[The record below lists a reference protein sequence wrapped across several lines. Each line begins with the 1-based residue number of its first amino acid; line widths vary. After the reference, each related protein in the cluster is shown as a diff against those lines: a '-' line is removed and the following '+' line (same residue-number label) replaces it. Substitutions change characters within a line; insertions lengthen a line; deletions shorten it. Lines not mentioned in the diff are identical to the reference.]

1 MSNPYRARPTRS
13 RVDHSAAYGIGN
25 QNMWMPMSRPQSDV
39 PPSDTTQQS
48 LVNQSKHTGNTWKDP
63 WDWNLDTQQSDTQ
76 QQQQQQQHQQ
86 QPPQSPPPPPPPP
99 SSQQQQHYVSPY
111 QNQGQLISDPAQNH
125 YYKNVNGNMSDL
137 LNQNSVSGKNTPR
150 SEPTRQPGSN
160 YMDSLPPY
168 NLNYNQNQQYPLP
181 PRQNNAKSDY
191 EHAQWSNEH
200 QSQNAAYTQQRLV
213 SQQKD
218 QPPMHPPPT
227 QPSPMAS
234 HNSYNWSKDDA
245 TNLPLQRNWQN
256 HTDMLGQWQD
266 QNIPQEMQQPTVD
279 NMGNQ
284 CVQPSQ
290 MYNASIE
297 GGSKEHSINWSTS
310 GQQGNETV
318 NKSNAV
324 SNQWHNQNRE
334 FQQSSHLVQTN
345 NDTFASWSQS
355 GNVGASHDWRQ
366 SNVQSKSI
374 HSTQW
379 SQPTG
384 ADNTSFAENV
394 SQNNNDAKFAANEW
408 QQMHMAP
415 FHYVPTSTTVP
426 TTIENIVHTSNNNE
440 QRESEKQ
447 VTNTMSPHD
456 SINHTNSI
464 NVESSIGDH
473 HNPNVLTDDSTKG
486 DSSKT
491 DIGEKDDQTFVTT
504 AAEELTS
511 NFGQLN
517 LGSKSGKH
525 MDSLGESLDVYS
537 NSVISEGR
545 AQLPANFANT
555 RGNPV
560 PDNIPML
567 PSDYASIGTEN
578 SHSVDSQPI
587 LGQDHSISNA
597 YQSGATKITDT
608 NSQSGYD
615 QWYNQNTLDNA
626 WYAKDHS
633 HPSPKQWNT
642 PEQNVENYE
651 NIQQTSD
658 FINVE
663 VVAPATLKERDI
675 YGSRDSIN
683 KETLDNDPKPS
694 VNLKE
699 ATNIRDFREEVNN
712 VEVPSIQ
719 QQQARLHPPLTEQ
732 MPDNYEFASNDRNT
746 FLETGE
752 LTDSHQEHEPTP
764 PSQDDENDEV
774 PNDIPFLREVP
785 GQSSTIDPR
794 RNDPTGQEHHVQIG
808 QRLSDPRRN
817 DPSGQEQTVQVRNI
831 SDRVERRDVLP
842 GQERNVPLLLR
853 GDSDTL
859 ERRNDPS
866 GRERS
871 LPPQQSRNDP
881 SGEERYQLQ
890 SQIMLEPSETREVLG
905 RGNEPDEVTQQTDAE
920 LRQIPGGAS
929 SNDVTQLSDDRT
941 TGGRVVTGSPPEIP
955 PSMSAMQDQANESRN
970 KREEAVGASL
980 ESESQG
986 ISGLSNRRDSYED
999 EEDEGSR
1006 NSRDESRE
1014 RRRETSPDRRRY
1026 EYDRKNAYY
1035 EYEDDYYYE
1044 RRRAG
1049 DNDRQ
1054 YNTRDDFERRDVP
1067 YRDED
1072 RKHHSRDDLDRH
1084 SRDDMER
1091 RVRGKEDIDERD
1103 GRRRPDDRR
1112 RGDDLRR
1119 RDRDPRDYDARYSR
1133 DPREPRD
1140 REYMDRDRRRD
1151 DRRPRRYDDYDVRD
1165 PYRRDYYDDPYGR
1178 SSRPSSRS
1186 SYNDRDREYYMRAR
1200 DPYYAYNG
1208 YSGYDYGAHYGNNYY
1223 AYLENLRRTNPAAYS
1238 EWYHKYYANQHQQ
1251 QHIARGVSNYP
1262 EDRASVH
1269 SGRSSCDDRI
1279 TGDKRTLGDM
1289 SLLEDS
1295 IITSARLTPTK
1306 YSTSH
1311 AYGCFSIGSLVHV
1324 HPSYPADGERAK
1336 VDIFRVDNLLLHDP
1350 IARDLRLYPGPLIN
1364 GVTHKKTI
1372 IEYCENKIKKAV
1384 TNEEI
1389 VDRSSYIL
1397 LYELMIMLIQQNG
1410 NVVGVDIAGLLLR
1423 NKDAYPYDVNKL
1435 RSQDVGRRESQ
1446 ISQRS
1451 VATGSDGSTQDIS
1464 ALSEK
1469 TETKQRKTVEQITD
1483 EFRDT
1488 LLYGRVQEA
1497 LEYAMNEGLWG
1508 HALFLASKLDKRTHA
1523 SVMTRF
1529 ANSLPPH
1536 DPLQTLYQLHSGRV
1550 PAIVT
1555 CVADPRWDDWR
1566 PHLAMIISNTSA
1578 NPEVNRRSITTLG
1591 DTLFAR
1597 GDIHAAH
1604 FCYILAQIDF
1614 GAYGSNGVK
1623 LVLIGSNH
1631 NKSYPEF
1638 FTMEAVMLTEIYE
1651 YARNLSDPCFTLVD
1665 LQTFKFDLTVKMVDC
1680 GLIEKALLYIE
1691 QIATN
1696 IANDPSKYKKS
1707 FIKAVYVLGDRI
1719 KYHDPVYKDAI
1730 EDAANVTW
1738 LNKLAEI
1745 VGKNQ
1750 EQTVEDETFGSRTL
1764 IENQEIHEIKHQQQ
1778 SQQQWNTIQPDY
1790 SDGPTSMMEVN
1801 TSEIQSDWQPLSLPT
1816 NIQDTYDPNAQYMR
1830 NVDESI
1836 QYQQPQQQDYWNQQS
1851 YYQNN
1856 YGRNETMPPNW
1867 QQQPA
1872 SGLTTDQ
1879 TEANNSQQ
1887 QDKWNYEP
1895 PQPTISMTPS
1905 TGKQYDPLEEL
1916 DALETPR
1923 STAKSTADTKKTIEK
1938 TAEKKPANSS
1948 GSWFGGLFSKLAPKP
1963 KNQMILPDDSNPTI
1977 VWDPVAK
1984 KWMNKDE
1991 DGDSGSGTLAP
2002 PPKTSDM
2009 SFRAPSMERGLDS
2022 SQPPLPSAHNEDTP
2036 AMDISKLPTASNMFK
2051 LPKGRNMRA
2060 NYVDIMNPAGASKGS
2075 TASSNVA
2082 TPMTSPLVPMATSSP
2097 QMFIPAPI
2105 NDPTAPVDFLT
2116 PAATPPSGN
2125 VAENTP
2131 LSRWSSTSSL
2141 SREVQSYTMRDPRLL
2156 QRNKG
2161 PMMYNPSDMKDRS
2174 MKNMPPSRYH
2184 PR

>member
-1 MSNPYRARPTRS
+1 MNNPYRARPARS
-13 RVDHSAAYGIGN
+13 RVDHSATYGMHN
-25 QNMWMPMSRPQSDV
+25 QNMWMPMSRPQSNV
-39 PPSDTTQQS
+39 PPNDTTQQS
-48 LVNQSKHTGNTWKDP
+48 LVNQSKHANDTWKDP
-63 WDWNLDTQQSDTQ
+63 WDWNLDQQSDTQ
-76 QQQQQQQHQQ
+76 QQQSSPQ
-86 QPPQSPPPPPPPP
+86 QPPSQ
-99 SSQQQQHYVSPY
+99 QQQQHYIPSY
-111 QNQGQLISDPAQNH
+111 QNQGQLISGSVQNH
-125 YYKNVNGNMSDL
+125 YYKNLNGNTSDV
-137 LNQNSVSGKNTPR
+137 LNQNSVSDRNTPR
-150 SEPTRQPGSN
+150 SEPARQTGSN
-160 YMDSLPPY
+160 YTDSFPPY
-168 NLNYNQNQQYPLP
+168 ANYNQNQQYPLP
-181 PRQNNAKSDY
+181 PRQNNAKSSY
-191 EHAQWSNEH
+191 EHAQWPNEH
-200 QSQNAAYTQQRLV
+200 QSSNAAYTQQRLV
-213 SQQKD
+213 PQQSQKEQSPLH
-218 QPPMHPPPT
+218 PPSTHPPSTHPPPT
-227 QPSPMAS
+227 
-234 HNSYNWSKDDA
+234 HNSYNWSKGDT

-256 HTDMLGQWQD
+256 HTDTLDQWQD
-266 QNIPQEMQQPTVD
+266 QNMSQEMQQPTVD

-284 CVQPSQ
+284 CAQSSQ
-290 MYNASIE
+290 IYNAPIE
-297 GGSKEHSINWSTS
+297 GVNKEHSMNWSTNE
-310 GQQGNETV
+310 QQSNEAGN
-318 NKSNAV
+318 V

-334 FQQSSHLVQTN
+334 PQHQSAHLLQTN
-345 NDTFASWSQS
+345 NVDDTFASWPQS
-355 GNVGASHDWRQ
+355 GNISASHDWRH
-366 SNVQSKSI
+366 SNVQNESV

-379 SQPTG
+379 LQPTS
-384 ADNTSFAENV
+384 ADNSSLAQNV
-394 SQNNNDAKFAANEW
+394 SQNNNSVRFATNEW
-408 QQMHMAP
+408 QQVHMAP
-415 FHYVPTSTTVP
+415 FHYVPASTTVP
-426 TTIENIVHTSNNNE
+426 TSVENIVHTPNNNE
-440 QRESEKQ
+440 QENEKQ
-447 VTNTMSPHD
+447 AAVVASIATTVSPHD
-456 SINHTNSI
+456 SISHAK
-464 NVESSIGDH
+464 SSDIKSPIGDH
-473 HNPNVLTDDSTKG
+473 HNLNVLTDDAPKN
-486 DSSKT
+486 DLSKT
-491 DIGEKDDQTFVTT
+491 VLSEKDDRSFDST

-511 NFGQLN
+511 SFGHLN
-517 LGSKSGKH
+517 LSGKSGKH
-525 MDSLGESLDVYS
+525 VDLLSESLEVHS
-537 NSVISEGR
+537 SPVLQEGR
-545 AQLPANFANT
+545 AQHPGNFNVASI
-555 RGNPV
+555 RGNSI
-560 PDNIPML
+560 PDNMPVL
-567 PSDYASIGTEN
+567 PSDYTSSGIEN
-578 SHSVDSQPI
+578 SHSIDSQPI
-587 LGQDHSISNA
+587 VGQDPLISNT
-597 YQSGATKITDT
+597 YQSGATKIVDST
-608 NSQSGYD
+608 SQSSYD
-615 QWYNQNTLDNA
+615 QWYNQNTLENA

-633 HPSPKQWNT
+633 RPPPKQWNT

-651 NIQQTSD
+651 NIQQSSD

-694 VNLKE
+694 TSPKE
-699 ATNIRDFREEVNN
+699 VPTNIRDFREEVNN
-712 VEVPSIQ
+712 VEVPSVQ
-719 QQQARLHPPLTEQ
+719 QQQQQTRSHPPLTEQ

-794 RNDPTGQEHHVQIG
+794 RNDPTGQEQSI
-808 QRLSDPRRN
+808 
-817 DPSGQEQTVQVRNI
+817 QVRNI
-831 SDRVERRDVLP
+831 PDRAERRDVLP

-853 GDSDTL
+853 GDTDTL

-871 LPPQQSRNDP
+871 LPPQQPLPSRNDP

-890 SQIMLEPSETREVLG
+890 SQVMMEPSETREVLG
-905 RGNEPDEVTQQTDAE
+905 RGNEPDEVAQQTDAE
-920 LRQIPGGAS
+920 RRQIPGGAS

-941 TGGRVVTGSPPEIP
+941 TGGRVVTGSPPEVP
-955 PSMSAMQDQANESRN
+955 PPMSAMQDQASESRN

-986 ISGLSNRRDSYED
+986 ISSSSNRRDSYEV

-1035 EYEDDYYYE
+1035 DRDREYEDDYYYE

-1054 YNTRDDFERRDVP
+1054 YSARDDFERRDVA
-1067 YRDED
+1067 YREDE

-1084 SRDDMER
+1084 GRDDMDR
-1091 RVRGKEDIDERD
+1091 RIRGKEDLDERD
-1103 GRRRPDDRR
+1103 SRRRPDDRR
-1112 RGDDLRR
+1112 RGDDPRR

-1133 DPREPRD
+1133 DPRD
-1140 REYMDRDRRRD
+1140 REYMDRERRRD
-1151 DRRPRRYDDYDVRD
+1151 DRRSRRYEDYDIRD

-1208 YSGYDYGAHYGNNYY
+1208 YSGYDYSAHYGNNYY

-1269 SGRSSCDDRI
+1269 SGRSSCDDRT

-1289 SLLEDS
+1289 SLEDT

-1311 AYGCFSIGSLVHV
+1311 AYGCFSIGSLIHV
-1324 HPSYPADGERAK
+1324 HPSYPTDGERAK
-1336 VDIFRVDNLLLHDP
+1336 VDIFRVDSLLSHDP
-1350 IARDLRLYPGPLIN
+1350 VARDLRLYPGPLIN

-1372 IEYCENKIKKAV
+1372 IEYCENKIKKAMM
-1384 TNEEI
+1384 NEELI
-1389 VDRSSYIL
+1389 DRASYIL

-1423 NKDAYPYDVNKL
+1423 NKDTYPYDANKF

-1451 VATGSDGSTQDIS
+1451 GATGSDGSTQDIS

-1523 SVMTRF
+1523 SIMTRF
-1529 ANSLPPH
+1529 ANSLPSH
-1536 DPLQTLYQLHSGRV
+1536 DPLQTLYQLHSGRI

-1566 PHLAMIISNTSA
+1566 PHLAMIISNTST

-1614 GAYGSNGVK
+1614 GVYGTNGVK
-1623 LVLIGSNH
+1623 LVLIGANH
-1631 NKSYPEF
+1631 NKSYSEF

-1651 YARNLSDPCFTLVD
+1651 YARNLNDPHFTLVD

-1691 QIATN
+1691 QIAIN
-1696 IANDPSKYKKS
+1696 IANDPLKYKKS
-1707 FIKAVYVLGDRI
+1707 FIEAVYVLGDRI

-1738 LNKLAEI
+1738 LNRLAEI
-1745 VGKNQ
+1745 VGKYQ
-1750 EQTVEDETFGSRTL
+1750 DEQAVEDKTYGSRTM
-1764 IENQEIHEIKHQQQ
+1764 IENQEIHEVKHQQQ
-1778 SQQQWNTIQPDY
+1778 QPSQLPPLSSQQQWNTVQSDY
-1790 SDGPTSMMEVN
+1790 NDGPTSMMEVN
-1801 TSEIQSDWQPLSLPT
+1801 TSEMQSDWQPLSLPT

-1830 NVDESI
+1830 NVDEPV
-1836 QYQQPQQQDYWNQQS
+1836 QYQQSQQQDYWSQQS

-1856 YGRNETMPPNW
+1856 YGRNESIQSNW
-1867 QQQPA
+1867 QQQSAP
-1872 SGLTTDQ
+1872 GLTDQ
-1879 TEANNSQQ
+1879 TEVTNSQQ
-1887 QDKWNYEP
+1887 QDKWNYETEREDKTP
-1895 PQPTISMTPS
+1895 TPEPVQPTISMTPS

-1923 STAKSTADTKKTIEK
+1923 QTAKSAVDTKKITEK
-1938 TAEKKPANSS
+1938 TAEKKPSNSG

-1991 DGDSGSGTLAP
+1991 DGDSGTTTLAP
-2002 PPKTSDM
+2002 PPKTDM
-2009 SFRAPSMERGLDS
+2009 SFRAPAVERVP
-2022 SQPPLPSAHNEDTP
+2022 QPSLPSAHNEDTS
-2036 AMDISKLPTASNMFK
+2036 AADISKLPTGSNMYK
-2051 LPKGRNMRA
+2051 LQRGRSMRA
-2060 NYVDIMNPAGASKGS
+2060 NYVDIMNPGGKSKGS
-2075 TASSNVA
+2075 AASSNVA
-2082 TPMTSPLVPMATSSP
+2082 TPMTSPLVPIATSSP
-2097 QMFIPAPI
+2097 QVLVPAPI

-2125 VAENTP
+2125 IAENTP
-2131 LSRWSSTSSL
+2131 
-2141 SREVQSYTMRDPRLL
+2141 
-2156 QRNKG
+2156 G
-2161 PMMYNPSDMKDRS
+2161 PMMFNPSDMKDRS
-2174 MKNMPPSRYH
+2174 VKNMPPSRYH

>member
-1 MSNPYRARPTRS
+1 MNNPYRARPTRP
-13 RVDHSAAYGIGN
+13 RVDHSAAYGMHN
-25 QNMWMPMSRPQSDV
+25 QNMWMPVSRSQSDV
-39 PPSDTTQQS
+39 PSNDTTQQPHI
-48 LVNQSKHTGNTWKDP
+48 NQSKHASDTWKDP
-63 WDWNLDTQQSDTQ
+63 WDWNLDQQSDTQ
-76 QQQQQQQHQQ
+76 QQQQQS
-86 QPPQSPPPPPPPP
+86 SP
-99 SSQQQQHYVSPY
+99 QQQQHYVPSY
-111 QNQGQLISDPAQNH
+111 QNQGQLISNSVQNH
-125 YYKNVNGNMSDL
+125 YYKNLNGDTSDV
-137 LNQNSVSGKNTPR
+137 LNQNSMSDRNTPR
-150 SEPTRQPGSN
+150 PETARQTGPN
-160 YMDSLPPY
+160 HMEFFPPY
-168 NLNYNQNQQYPLP
+168 ANYNQNQQYPLTS
-181 PRQNNAKSDY
+181 RQNNA
-191 EHAQWSNEH
+191 QWPGEP
-200 QSQNAAYTQQRLV
+200 QSQNAAYVQQKLV
-213 SQQKD
+213 SQQNQKD
-218 QPPMHPPPT
+218 QSIHPP
-227 QPSPMAS
+227 SMAS
-234 HNSYNWSKDDA
+234 HSNYNWGKDDTA
-245 TNLPLQRNWQN
+245 SLPMQRSWQN
-256 HTDMLGQWQD
+256 HNDILGQWQD
-266 QNIPQEMQQPTVD
+266 QNVPQEMQSLVD
-279 NMGNQ
+279 NIGNQ
-284 CVQPSQ
+284 CAQSPQ
-290 MYNASIE
+290 MYNAPVE
-297 GGSKEHSINWSTS
+297 GINKEHSMNWSANE
-310 GQQGNETV
+310 QQGNEAGS
-318 NKSNAV
+318 KSNAA
-324 SNQWHNQNRE
+324 SSQWQNQNRE
-334 FQQSSHLVQTN
+334 PHHQSAHPVQTN
-345 NDTFASWSQS
+345 VNNVDDTFAPWPQS
-355 GNVGASHDWRQ
+355 SSISVSHDWRH
-366 SNVQSKSI
+366 SNVQSESA
-374 HSTQW
+374 HPTQW
-379 SQPTG
+379 LQPT
-384 ADNTSFAENV
+384 ATENV
-394 SQNNNDAKFAANEW
+394 PQDNGVKFAANEW
-408 QQMHMAP
+408 QQHSTAP
-415 FHYVPTSTTVP
+415 FHYAPVSTTVP
-426 TTIENIVHTSNNNE
+426 TTVENIVHTPNSKE
-440 QRESEKQ
+440 QQENEKQ
-447 VTNTMSPHD
+447 VASIASTVSPHD
-456 SINHTNSI
+456 SISHAKLSDI
-464 NVESSIGDH
+464 KSPIRDY
-473 HNPNVLTDDSTKG
+473 HNLNVLTDDTLKNDTKTI
-486 DSSKT
+486 S
-491 DIGEKDDQTFVTT
+491 IGENDDRTFVPT

-525 MDSLGESLDVYS
+525 VDPLGEPLEMHSS
-537 NSVISEGR
+537 SMEGR
-545 AQLPANFANT
+545 AQHPTANFNIANI
-555 RGNPV
+555 RSNSV
-560 PDNIPML
+560 PDNIPIL
-567 PSDYASIGTEN
+567 PLDYAPSGTEN
-578 SHSVDSQPI
+578 SVDSQPVA
-587 LGQDHSISNA
+587 GQELIPDT
-597 YQSGATKITDT
+597 YQSGATKITESI
-608 NSQSGYD
+608 SQSGYD
-615 QWYNQNTLDNA
+615 QWYNQTTLENA

-633 HPSPKQWNT
+633 RPPPKQWNT

-658 FINVE
+658 FINIE
-663 VVAPATLKERDI
+663 VVAPTMMKERDI

-694 VNLKE
+694 ASPKE
-699 ATNIRDFREEVNN
+699 AANIRDFREEVNN
-712 VEVPSIQ
+712 VEVLSMQQQ
-719 QQQARLHPPLTEQ
+719 QQQARAHPPLTEQ

-794 RNDPTGQEHHVQIG
+794 RNDPTGQEQ
-808 QRLSDPRRN
+808 SM
-817 DPSGQEQTVQVRNI
+817 QVRNI
-831 SDRVERRDVLP
+831 PDRVERRDVLP
-842 GQERNVPLLLR
+842 GQERNVSLLLR

-881 SGEERYQLQ
+881 SGEERYQISLQ

-905 RGNEPDEVTQQTDAE
+905 RGNEPDEVAQQTDAE

-929 SNDVTQLSDDRT
+929 SNDVTQLPDDRTT
-941 TGGRVVTGSPPEIP
+941 TGGRVVTGSPPEAP
-955 PSMSAMQDQANESRN
+955 PIMSAMQDQTSGESRS

-980 ESESQG
+980 ESGNQG
-986 ISGLSNRRDSYED
+986 VSGSSIRRDSYED

-1014 RRRETSPDRRRY
+1014 RRREASPDRRRY
-1026 EYDRKNAYY
+1026 EYDRKNPYY
-1035 EYEDDYYYE
+1035 DRDREYEDDYYYE
-1044 RRRAG
+1044 RRRVG

-1054 YNTRDDFERRDVP
+1054 YNARDDFERRDVP
-1067 YRDED
+1067 YRDDE

-1084 SRDDMER
+1084 GREDMER
-1091 RVRGKEDIDERD
+1091 RVRGKEDSDERD
-1103 GRRRPDDRR
+1103 GRRRPDERR
-1112 RGDDLRR
+1112 RDRGDDPRR
-1119 RDRDPRDYDARYSR
+1119 RDRDPRDYRDDPRYSR
-1133 DPREPRD
+1133 DPRD

-1151 DRRPRRYDDYDVRD
+1151 DRRPRRYDDYDIRD

-1208 YSGYDYGAHYGNNYY
+1208 YGGYDYGAHYGNNYY

-1238 EWYHKYYANQHQQ
+1238 EWYHKYYASQQQQ
-1251 QHIARGVSNYP
+1251 QHIARGVSSYP

-1269 SGRSSCDDRI
+1269 SGRSSCDDRT

-1289 SLLEDS
+1289 SLLEDP
-1295 IITSARLTPTK
+1295 ITSARLTPTK

-1311 AYGCFSIGSLVHV
+1311 AYGCFSIGSLIHV

-1336 VDIFRVDNLLLHDP
+1336 VDVVRVDNLLVHDP
-1350 IARDLRLYPGPLIN
+1350 VARDLRSYPGPLIN

-1372 IEYCENKIKKAV
+1372 IEYCENKIKKAMI
-1384 TNEEI
+1384 NEEMI
-1389 VDRSSYIL
+1389 DRASYIL

-1423 NKDAYPYDVNKL
+1423 NKDAYPYDANKL

-1451 VATGSDGSTQDIS
+1451 GATGSDGSTQDIS
-1464 ALSEK
+1464 VLSEK

-1614 GAYGSNGVK
+1614 GAYGTNGVK
-1623 LVLIGSNH
+1623 LVLIGANH
-1631 NKSYPEF
+1631 NKTYSEF

-1651 YARNLSDPCFTLVD
+1651 YARNLSDPSFTLVD

-1707 FIKAVYVLGDRI
+1707 FIEAVYVLGDRI

-1730 EDAANVTW
+1730 EDAANVMW

-1745 VGKNQ
+1745 VGRYQ
-1750 EQTVEDETFGSRTL
+1750 DEEIVEEETYNSRPM
-1764 IENQEIHEIKHQQQ
+1764 IENQEIHEMKHQQQ
-1778 SQQQWNTIQPDY
+1778 QQLLPPSQQQWTTAQPDY
-1790 SDGPTSMMEVN
+1790 GDGPTSMMEIN
-1801 TSEIQSDWQPLSLPT
+1801 TNEIQSDWQPLSLPT
-1816 NIQDTYDPNAQYMR
+1816 NIQDTYDPNVQYMR
-1830 NVDESI
+1830 NVDESV
-1836 QYQQPQQQDYWNQQS
+1836 QYQQTQQQDYWGQQS

-1856 YGRNETMPPNW
+1856 YGRNETAPSNW
-1867 QQQPA
+1867 QQQSA
-1872 SGLTTDQ
+1872 SGLTADQ
-1879 TEANNSQQ
+1879 TEIDNSQQ
-1887 QDKWNYEP
+1887 QEKWNYKP
-1895 PQPTISMTPS
+1895 AQPAISMTPS

-1923 STAKSTADTKKTIEK
+1923 PAAKPAADTKKTVEK
-1938 TAEKKPANSS
+1938 PSEKKPVNSG

-1984 KWMNKDE
+1984 KWTNKDE
-1991 DGDSGSGTLAP
+1991 DGDSGAGTLAP
-2002 PPKTSDM
+2002 PPKVSDM
-2009 SFRAPSMERGLDS
+2009 SFRSSTAERNT
-2022 SQPPLPSAHNEDTP
+2022 QPPLPPAHNEDAP
-2036 AMDISKLPTASNMFK
+2036 ATDISKLSTGNNMFK
-2051 LPKGRNMRA
+2051 LQKGRSMRA
-2060 NYVDIMNPAGASKGS
+2060 NYVDIMNPGGKPNA
-2075 TASSNVA
+2075 TSSNVA

-2097 QMFIPAPI
+2097 QLFIPAPI

-2125 VAENTP
+2125 TAAENTP

-2156 QRNKG
+2156 LRNKG
-2161 PMMYNPSDMKDRS
+2161 PMMFNPSDMKDRS
-2174 MKNMPPSRYH
+2174 VKNMPPNRYH